1 MYIKYIL
8 ISNFFII
15 VRHFM
20 EMAQFID
27 SALSENGKVFVN
39 CVFGRSRY
47 TVTIIVTF
55 TIFTIIVL
63 AEAKKTFQ
71 VANFFLAKLSW
82 SKIRYFFKSVL
93 FQSVFNKYYLSK
105 VYFGKMFLTCMSSK
119 LCEFILIIYDCFFLA
134 HCLFYW
140 YINFHTVTTSTLLH
154 MHSLYCHALGA

>member
-1 MYIKYIL
+1 MSHNITCTDFVDNIAVPLFTICEWGTACFLLICSKCLVYIYIYMYIKHIL

-63 AEAKKTFQ
+63 AEAKKNFPGSKLFSGKTFL
-71 VANFFLAKLSW
+71 VKNV
-82 SKIRYFFKSVL
+82 VL
-93 FQSVFNKYYLSK
+93 FQSVFWQN
-105 VYFGKMFLTCMSSK
+105 VP
-119 LCEFILIIYDCFFLA
+119 D
-134 HCLFYW
+134 
-140 YINFHTVTTSTLLH
+140 LH
-154 MHSLYCHALGA
+154 VL